1 MGKPGPALT
10 TLIMLLTIVLIPPLV
25 FILVGLFSDMSFSS
39 VLGAL
44 LEQYTQ
50 RKRNLLLIG
59 LFACLP
65 LLLIGLVLWLHKR
78 FGGSASLRPVLAWSG
93 FTGISL
99 ITLWINFE
107 YWPAYLPGRVYPGFP
122 HGLEFVIGPL
132 FFAPIAMAVCML
144 VAWLAARKTLL

>member
-39 VLGAL
+39 VLAAL

-65 LLLIGLVLWLHKR
+65 LLLIGL
-78 FGGSASLRPVLAWSG
+78 
-93 FTGISL
+93 
-99 ITLWINFE
+99 
-107 YWPAYLPGRVYPGFP
+107 
-122 HGLEFVIGPL
+122 EFVIGPL
-132 FFAPIAMAVCML
+132 FFAPVAMFVCML
-144 VAWLAARKTLL
+144 VAWLAARKSSL